1 VADKVVY
8 QLPSQGDFSVVELDD
23 GRRYRKQLVKFGNW
37 VNPSDPRKKMVLDK
51 TWAAQVVQNFKD
63 KVLNKVP
70 VVEGHPKT
78 SGELLASTRGWLAG
92 LSIEDDGVYG
102 ELDITASDTTSK
114 IDNGLFDDVSI
125 SFDPDYLDKLKG
137 DNVGPALLHVGIVND
152 PYLKGMKPFEAL
164 ADKTKVIMLSESKE
178 LEVSKVKNDREFP
191 IEVKYAEEGED
202 QITSVAPGA
211 EVEVPEDAAE
221 AVTGQ
226 IKDAT
231 APEKTDDEKAAEE
244 AAAKEAEEKAAA
256 DKEAADKAEAEAK
269 AKADAEKSELDKTK
283 EALADAQKKIA
294 LGEADKLYSDL
305 LHEGKI
311 VPAQKAAFI
320 ALSTAAT
327 TGTISLADEST
338 TSLSELLTNLF
349 KAAPKRISFGED
361 GADGDEAKT
370 PYDELSEEEKAA
382 TERLGVT
389 PEEYNEANGGKST
402 KKEEAK

>member
-1 VADKVVY
+1 
-8 QLPSQGDFSVVELDD
+8 
-23 GRRYRKQLVKFGNW
+23 
-37 VNPSDPRKKMVLDK
+37 
-51 TWAAQVVQNFKD
+51 
-63 KVLNKVP
+63 
-70 VVEGHPKT
+70 
-78 SGELLASTRGWLAG
+78 
-92 LSIEDDGVYG
+92 
-102 ELDITASDTTSK
+102 
-114 IDNGLFDDVSI
+114 
-125 SFDPDYLDKLKG
+125 
-137 DNVGPALLHVGIVND
+137 
-152 PYLKGMKPFEAL
+152 
-164 ADKTKVIMLSESKE
+164 
-178 LEVSKVKNDREFP
+178 
-191 IEVKYAEEGED
+191 
-202 QITSVAPGA
+202 
-211 EVEVPEDAAE
+211 
-221 AVTGQ
+221 
-226 IKDAT
+226 
-231 APEKTDDEKAAEE
+231 
-244 AAAKEAEEKAAA
+244 
-256 DKEAADKAEAEAK
+256 
-269 AKADAEKSELDKTK
+269 
-283 EALADAQKKIA
+283 